1 MKPNN
6 QRRQI
11 YIKGSFQRQFVMQF
25 CSMVLGGCVLFGV
38 ILYFYARRV
47 LDSAD
52 FLLPALG
59 ATTVIVTT
67 VVALAA
73 GARVLVFSHK
83 IAGPLYRLEK
93 AAEAVGQGDLSQRVN
108 LREGDELQAFAQSM
122 DFAVAELRWQLEQV
136 HHEANV
142 VGKIIQDLKQ
152 GSGVPSKL
160 LEELQRAHRE
170 MDRALNRFKV

>member
-1 MKPNN
+1 MKPN
-6 QRRQI
+6 QRRRI

-25 CSMVLGGCVLFGV
+25 CGMVLVGCVLFGG
-38 ILYFYARRV
+38 ILYFYTRRV
-47 LDSAD
+47 LESAD

-67 VVALAA
+67 LVALAA

-136 HHEANV
+136 RHEADR
-142 VGKIIQDLKQ
+142 VGKIVREMKK
-152 GSGVPSKL
+152 GSGVSPKF
-160 LEELQRAHRE
+160 LEELEQAQRE